1 MSSGILRAGAG
12 KRRSSSARSS
22 LLYCVHNADRYPR
35 FEPCRLIPPLWPD
48 ALFGPKPPRRA
59 RLSLGAGGKGR
70 AAAFG
75 FLPMRLDQLAL
86 AVVDAVLDDLRR
98 PAVEILLARL
108 ELAVDQFAVAHLD
121 AVEARDFGVGFK
133 REAAFDGLE
142 RAERLRAVDRRRLG
156 MRCCRSLRRSGS
168 PPSKRRRPSTSA
180 FPQGRPPPARRRSWQ
195 GCIPARG
202 WPRPLPVL

>member
-70 AAAFG
+70 SAACG

-142 RAERLRAVDRRRLG
+142 RAERLQQARVVHDVRL
-156 MRCCRSLRRSGS
+156 
-168 PPSKRRRPSTSA
+168 
-180 FPQGRPPPARRRSWQ
+180 
-195 GCIPARG
+195 I
-202 WPRPLPVL
+202 VVV